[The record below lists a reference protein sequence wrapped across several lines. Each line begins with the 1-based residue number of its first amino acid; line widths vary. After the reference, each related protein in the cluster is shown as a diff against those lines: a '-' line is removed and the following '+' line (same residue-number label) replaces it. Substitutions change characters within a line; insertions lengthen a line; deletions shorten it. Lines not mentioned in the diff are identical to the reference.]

1 MLFLYTAS
9 ENSIDVFLA
18 GWYDGF
24 HQEHIGSSCLVV
36 GSRSG
41 TKIPFEKNNDTER
54 VEMGGDLDY
63 NNDISKRRK
72 DPGIGDFTSKLAL
85 FGRKG
90 GFWMR
95 KIETKEQGDFLMSPK
110 VDFCFKE
117 LMRNSEVRK
126 GFLSA
131 VLGLS
136 PEEIEETVLLPTHL
150 QQENA
155 DDKLGI
161 LDVQVRMKD
170 GTKVDIEINVA
181 PFMAW
186 PERSLFYLGKMY
198 IGQIEKG
205 DPYEALKK
213 CIHIGILD
221 FTLFGKETS
230 YYSCF
235 HLWEDRRNF
244 MYSDKLEIHICE
256 LPKLK
261 KYSHP
266 ETELL
271 NWMRFI
277 NADKEEE
284 MEKMADKNQ
293 YIQTAYDDL
302 KMLSANE
309 QKRLAYEER
318 LKAERDYISFAYD
331 NWERGLKQGI
341 QVKTIGLILKKMAKG
356 LTVEETAEL
365 TEEDASFV
373 QRVYEC
379 RQNHPDWKEKEIADS
394 LLDGGNDRKAD

>member
-1 MLFLYTAS
+1 M
-9 ENSIDVFLA
+9 IDVFLA

-24 HQEHIGSSCLVV
+24 HQERIGSSCIVV

-72 DPGIGDFTSKLAL
+72 APGIGDFTSKLAL

-181 PFMAW
+181 PFMA
-186 PERSLFYLGKMY
+186 
-198 IGQIEKG
+198 
-205 DPYEALKK
+205 
-213 CIHIGILD
+213 
-221 FTLFGKETS
+221 
-230 YYSCF
+230 
-235 HLWEDRRNF
+235 
-244 MYSDKLEIHICE
+244 
-256 LPKLK
+256 
-261 KYSHP
+261 
-266 ETELL
+266 
-271 NWMRFI
+271 
-277 NADKEEE
+277 
-284 MEKMADKNQ
+284 
-293 YIQTAYDDL
+293 
-302 KMLSANE
+302 
-309 QKRLAYEER
+309 
-318 LKAERDYISFAYD
+318 
-331 NWERGLKQGI
+331 
-341 QVKTIGLILKKMAKG
+341 
-356 LTVEETAEL
+356 
-365 TEEDASFV
+365 
-373 QRVYEC
+373 
-379 RQNHPDWKEKEIADS
+379 
-394 LLDGGNDRKAD
+394 